1 MSEKTLATFK
11 IDQSQWDEFKEKAN
25 KAGSNASA
33 VLKDFI
39 DAYLDGR
46 IDPKQDGGVDTLMS
60 LDSKIEGCID
70 RVLGSRF
77 DEVNDRLV
85 KLNASLTN

>member
-1 MSEKTLATFK
+1 MSDKTLATFK
-11 IDQSQWDEFKEKAN
+11 IDKPQWETFQEKA
-25 KAGSNASA
+25 KATGSNASA

-46 IDPKQDGGVDTLMS
+46 IDLKQDGSIDTFTG